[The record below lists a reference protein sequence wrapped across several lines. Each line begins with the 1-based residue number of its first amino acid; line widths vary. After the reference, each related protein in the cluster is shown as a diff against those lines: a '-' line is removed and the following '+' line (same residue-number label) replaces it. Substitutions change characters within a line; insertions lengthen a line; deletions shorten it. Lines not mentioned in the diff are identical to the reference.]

1 MRSAIHFR
9 VPQRDV
15 PVVFRILALVGACS
29 LVAAVPVAAQQPPD
43 IRAEAQTFVRQYV
56 EAINRADAPAIM
68 EMYARVP
75 EVTSADNT
83 DITRGWDAIR
93 KDAASLAQN
102 RYRMELGTVD
112 VVPLGPD
119 HALAVAEVTYTFG
132 TPQGSLRVRGVLT
145 LVLQKIGDAWKV
157 IHDHSSS
164 QSPGGD

>member
-1 MRSAIHFR
+1 MGRNRIFSLATALSA
-9 VPQRDV
+9 
-15 PVVFRILALVGACS
+15 VG
-29 LVAAVPVAAQQPPD
+29 VATAAAQQQPD
-43 IRAEAQTFVRQYV
+43 TAEVQKFVRQYV
-56 EAINRADAPAIM
+56 AAINRADAPAIM

-93 KDAASLAQN
+93 RDAASLAKD
-102 RYRMELGTVD
+102 RFRMELGRVD
-112 VVPLGPD
+112 VVPLGPGY
-119 HALAVAEVTYTFG
+119 ALVVAEATYTFG

-145 LVLQKIGDAWKV
+145 LVLQKTGNDWKV